1 MSGMAYRYTPGA
13 GMCAVGVQI
22 KNQGPQG
29 IPGSYAGRGD
39 TGPTGPVGIG
49 AELGN
54 TLRVD
59 AVYGNDS
66 TATIGG
72 VAYKTV
78 DAAIAAIGAGTGYTI
93 WVFPGTYNLN
103 SGGITMPAGNA
114 LRGISVQTTTL
125 QILNATANTTLLT
138 MGENCRVEDFTIK
151 LTSAGHYTLKGVV
164 FGGTT
169 TATSKLRT
177 CVLTVDNSLASTG
190 GTSNVYGVDCTGSL
204 VTTASSFSFNCV
216 KGSTIN
222 VYSNGAGTKRGI
234 LISGGNVMST
244 RDTNIY
250 VAAPNSV
257 SSTGSYVGVET
268 NDGTTGC
275 IQMRSTTVGTITSNG
290 NSYTASDILQTT
302 PSTITNPTYLASPG
316 IQLGPGVD
324 LVTKTAGGK
333 GFSTYSYPTTLFY
346 GAKGLIRTGNDGYL
360 WIGTLDTSG
369 SYPDTTVPA
378 AFYRAQQGF
387 ILSGMTAALTAAP
400 GPAHSVTVQV
410 YRTAVGN
417 SIAAV
422 TPYTLL
428 FNSAD
433 TIKSYYNASQTFN
446 AGDLLHVNVTRTTG
460 GAPNNAASD
469 LSVQLDCF

>member
-29 IPGSYAGRGD
+29 IPGSFAGRGD

-59 AVYGNDS
+59 TVYGNDA

-72 VAYKTV
+72 GAYKTIN
-78 DAAIAAIGAGTGYTI
+78 AAIAAIGSGTGYTI
-93 WVFPGTYNLN
+93 WVFPGTYNLP
-103 SGGITMPAGNA
+103 SGGITIPAGNA
-114 LRGISVQTTTL
+114 LRGISLQTTTL
-125 QILNATANTTLLT
+125 QILNATTDTTLLT

-151 LTSAGHYTLKGVV
+151 LTSAGHYMLKGVV

-190 GTSNVYGVDCTGSL
+190 GTSNVYGVDCTGSITSS
-204 VTTASSFSFNCV
+204 VSSFSFNCI

-222 VYSNGAGTKRGI
+222 VYSNGGGTKRGI
-234 LISGGNVMST
+234 LVSGGNVMST

-268 NDGTTGC
+268 NDGTTGS
-275 IQMRSTTVGTITSNG
+275 IQMRSTTIGTITSNG

-302 PSTITNPTYLASPG
+302 PTTITNPTYLASPG

-346 GAKGLIRTGNDGYL
+346 GLKGDVHIGPDGYL
-360 WIGTLDTSG
+360 WLGTMESKAG
-369 SYPDTTVPA
+369 AVPDNTLPA
-378 AFYRAQQGF
+378 AFYRAQQAF
-387 ILSGMTAALTAAP
+387 ILSGMTATLGTAP
-400 GPAHSVTVQV
+400 GGSNTLTVRV
-410 YRTAVGN
+410 DRTAVGN

-446 AGDLLHVNVTRTTG
+446 AGDLIHVYVSSTG
-460 GAPNNAASD
+460 GNGNLAND